1 MRRAALLGALAIAA
15 LPAAASGQLVPLARC
30 HAAYPCSVPYGL
42 RPADAVA
49 NNPDAA
55 LGNSLIGVGVDG
67 AFKPRIVT
75 SPVSSDPSEDA
86 ARLYVRKFPL
96 KSKTGT
102 PAPKAADAPPATT
115 ATAATPTPGPAPK
128 P

>member
-1 MRRAALLGALAIAA
+1 MRRAALLGALAVAA
-15 LPAAASGQLVPLARC
+15 LAAVASAQLVPLARC
-30 HAAYPCSVPYGL
+30 HAAFPCSVPYGL

-67 AFKPRIVT
+67 ALKPRIVA

-86 ARLYVRKFPL
+86 ARLYVKKFPL
-96 KSKTGT
+96 KPKTTGT
-102 PAPKAADAPPATT
+102 PAPKAAAAPK
-115 ATAATPTPGPAPK
+115 ATPTPGPAPK
-128 P
+128 S